1 MYSDN
6 YLEVVLTAVGWDFY
20 GKIVT
25 MIYSLGLHFLPLVFV
40 MFKNWRDT
48 QTSMD
53 PRNAS
58 EAEMSR
64 NFFDV
69 GIMMLVIILF
79 WLPNS
84 NTTFDPSEYTQ
95 AIQAESSDP
104 NSSQVFKQAQEA
116 MGVSSTTAIDIPP
129 GWYILINGIKATI
142 NQLKEWLVLS
152 PTAKAILT
160 VYNNLKIE
168 DDQVRAE
175 SDLFYSQCYLPAQK
189 RYQNTMKPVASM
201 SSDDES
207 YIGNDVFVNTPGLY
221 KACTQSDID
230 NGTCLG
236 DPLTMPFTA
245 AEKYGITTRFTDTTT
260 ITQDGR
266 PLTYSSTP
274 SCYQWW
280 TGDFDEHY
288 VAGTI
293 NREPLKDVLYE
304 QAAAS
309 ALKQEAMGALL
320 PAAGQSTLGSFMNWA
335 SNTFGSGAKDRT
347 IRSMLKTDQPDMVAD
362 PDDSYEAEAPAT
374 FLGFLKSM
382 GQKGVD
388 TVQGFLAGVGA
399 GMTAVTLGVVLEALD
414 PALKMIQAGLV
425 FGVLLYLAITLPIGG
440 FSAETVIKHGMILF
454 GVLMLSLIWHVADI
468 LNEGLLRILYPNPLD
483 LLKASFNTTG
493 LLFQI
498 FLFLLYILL
507 PAVFLMMM
515 REAGYRLADSYGNA
529 MNEFKQSAGKGV
541 GLAGKGIKKGK

>member
-6 YLEVVLTAVGWDFY
+6 YLEIVLTAVGWDFY

-25 MIYSLGLHFLPLVFV
+25 MIYSLNLHLLPLVLV
-40 MFKNWRDT
+40 MLKNWRDT

-69 GIMMLVIILF
+69 GTMMLVIIIF

-152 PTAKAILT
+152 PTAKSILT

-201 SSDDES
+201 PSDDES
-207 YIGNDVFVNTPGLY
+207 YIGNDVFINTPGLY

-230 NGTCLG
+230 SGTCLG

-245 AEKYGITTRFTDTTT
+245 AEKYGIPTRFTDTTT

-280 TGDFDEHY
+280 TGDFDQHY

-293 NREPLKDVLYE
+293 DREPLKDALYE
-304 QAAAS
+304 QAALSGLEQTTALEALIPGGGNTVS
-309 ALKQEAMGALL
+309 AFTNSVRNVFGMGE
-320 PAAGQSTLGSFMNWA
+320 SDF
-335 SNTFGSGAKDRT
+335 KDRT
-347 IRSMLKTDQPDMVAD
+347 VKAMLKVDQPFIIDD
-362 PDDSYEAEAPAT
+362 PDDSYSSDDS
-374 FLGFLKSM
+374 LGETASKM
-382 GQKGVD
+382 WD
-388 TVQGFLAGVGA
+388 RVQGFFAGIGA
-399 GMTAVTLGVVLEALD
+399 GMTVASLGVVLEALD

-425 FGVLLYLAITLPIGG
+425 FGILLYLAITLPIGG

-507 PAVFLMMM
+507 PAVFLMMV
-515 REAGYRLADSYGNA
+515 REAGYNLADSYGKS
-529 MNEFKQSAGKGV
+529 MNEFKDSAGKGV

>member
-6 YLEVVLTAVGWDFY
+6 YLEIVLTAVGWDFY

-25 MIYSLGLHFLPLVFV
+25 MIYSLNLHLLPLVLV
-40 MFKNWRDT
+40 MLKNWRDT

-69 GIMMLVIILF
+69 GTMMLVIIIF

-104 NSSQVFKQAQEA
+104 NSSLVFKQAQEA

-280 TGDFDEHY
+280 TGDFDQHY

-293 NREPLKDVLYE
+293 DREPLKDALYE
-304 QAAAS
+304 QAALSGLEQTTALEALIPGGGNTVS
-309 ALKQEAMGALL
+309 AFTNSVRNVFGMGE
-320 PAAGQSTLGSFMNWA
+320 SDF
-335 SNTFGSGAKDRT
+335 KDRT
-347 IRSMLKTDQPDMVAD
+347 VKAMLKVDQPFIIDD
-362 PDDSYEAEAPAT
+362 PDDSYSSDDS
-374 FLGFLKSM
+374 LGETASKM
-382 GQKGVD
+382 WD
-388 TVQGFLAGVGA
+388 RVQGFFAGVGA
-399 GMTAVTLGVVLEALD
+399 GMTVASLGVVLEALD

-425 FGVLLYLAITLPIGG
+425 FGILLYLAITLPIGG